1 MRPLRIEAG
10 MFSVAKMGT
19 VDVLDPIP
27 RPSNKRKTKKL
38 FPGLAET
45 GVDDRE
51 KTEDCVE
58 EDHRYRGARS
68 RS

>member
-1 MRPLRIEAG
+1 MRPRIEAG
-10 MFSVAKMGT
+10 LFPMVKMGT
-19 VDVLDPIP
+19 VDVLDSMP

-58 EDHRYRGARS
+58 DHRYRGARS